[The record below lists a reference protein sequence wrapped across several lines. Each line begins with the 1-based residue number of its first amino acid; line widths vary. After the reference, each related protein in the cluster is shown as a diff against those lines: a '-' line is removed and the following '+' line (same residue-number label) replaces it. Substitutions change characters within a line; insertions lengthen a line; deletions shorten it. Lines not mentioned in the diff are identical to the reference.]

1 MTKRERIG
9 VIGIVVA
16 FIVSIVILILT
27 SRTPWGP
34 PKAPEDSVFVHQ
46 HLKNVQ
52 KGE

>member
-1 MTKRERIG
+1 M
-9 VIGIVVA
+9 GIIVA
-16 FIVSIVILILT
+16 FIVGLVILVLT

-34 PKAPEDSVFVHQ
+34 PKAPEDSVFVQQ